1 MRQGQN
7 GEESRV
13 QRMKLQLFKFWP
25 STDLKLA
32 WRAYIEH
39 TQVMEDDNVGALMI
53 LLKILEMV
61 YQQFARR

>member
-1 MRQGQN
+1 
-7 GEESRV
+7 
-13 QRMKLQLFKFWP
+13 MKLQLFKFWP